1 MKPKEI
7 KRTAAGVEIL
17 WSDNKCEVISYAWL
31 RVNCSCA
38 VCREIKL
45 PQKFA
50 DVSNNQKKERIQIMD
65 LVGNYALGITWG
77 DGHRGIF
84 AFERIRDHDLQPPP
98 SAVNIKDFEKE
109 SRP

>member
-17 WSDNKCEVISYAWL
+17 WSDEKREVISYAWL
-31 RVNCSCA
+31 RVHCSCA
-38 VCREIKL
+38 VCREMNL
-45 PQKFA
+45 TQKFSE
-50 DVSNNQKKERIQIMD
+50 VSNHQKKERIQIME

-84 AFERIRDHDLQPPP
+84 AFERIRDHDLQSPPP
-98 SAVNIKDFEKE
+98 AVSLKDFEKD
-109 SRP
+109 SSL